1 MYKNIV
7 VLTGAGI
14 SAESNIPVFR
24 QESGLWEEERVEDV
38 CTPEALIKNPQ
49 KVHDFY
55 NKLRRNLLD
64 KKPNLAHL
72 ALTKLQEKWP
82 QLTGGSVSIVTQN
95 IDDLHEKASSRDVI
109 HMHGFLKSILCE
121 KCHSAYPFLEDSSIK
136 SVCKYCGE
144 ASLRPD
150 IVFFGESPYDMDLIF
165 DLLSNCD
172 LFLAIGTSGVVYP
185 AAGFCQYAR
194 SRGAYCVELN
204 LNKSAVVSDFNAGIY
219 GKASQTVPKLC
230 ESLLKTGSFE
240 IE

>member
-72 ALTKLQEKWP
+72 ALTKLQEEWP
-82 QLTGGSVSIVTQN
+82 SLTQGSVSIVTQN
-95 IDDLHEKASSRDVI
+95 IDDLHEKALSHDVI
-109 HMHGFLKSILCE
+109 HMHGSLKSILCE
-121 KCHSAYPFLEDSSIK
+121 NCHSAYPFFEDSSPQ

-150 IVFFGESPYDMDLIF
+150 IVFFGEAPYDMDLIY
-165 DLLSNCD
+165 DLISNCD

-194 SRGAYCVELN
+194 SCGAYCVEFN
-204 LNKSAVVSDFNAGIY
+204 LNKSAVVTDFNTGIY
-219 GKASQTVPKLC
+219 GKASQTVPKFC
-230 ESLLKTGSFE
+230 EQLLKSCTVQS
-240 IE
+240 